1 MILEL
6 PKRTEHIGSVSLHD
20 IQKVYE
26 LDSGSRKFDTKARE
40 AVATISRDDI
50 DMVNKRMAIVVPV
63 KDEKS
68 RLLEGV
74 LSGIPHDCSVIII
87 SNSTRSPVDR
97 FETEKQIIK
106 EFNHFVQDDILL
118 IHQQDPGLSAA
129 FRDTG
134 FSSILDESG
143 AVRNGKA
150 EGMFT
155 GILLAK
161 MIGKEFVGF
170 IDSDNYVPGAVHEY
184 VEIYGAGFL
193 MSESPYSM
201 VRVSWVNK
209 PKVAE
214 DKLQFPKWGRVS
226 EVSNQWLNRV
236 VESHTGFGT
245 DVIKTGNSGEHAM
258 SIKLAELLYYA
269 TGFAVEPFEIVNIL
283 EQFGGISLPVH
294 PEPMS
299 RGVDVFQI
307 ETRNPHLHEEKGDE
321 HIQEMLQASI
331 GAIYSS
337 PICPKAVREAI
348 LSANAGSDGSGK
360 PMMEYATPVKIKPP
374 IEVSLDRFVEI
385 LKQESRTLTWFR

>member
-6 PKRTEHIGSVSLHD
+6 PKRTEHIGSVRLHD

-26 LDSGSRKFDTKARE
+26 LDSGTTRFDTKARE

-50 DMVNKRMAIVVPV
+50 DLVNKRMAIVVPV
-63 KDEKS
+63 KDERS

-74 LSGIPHDCSVIII
+74 LSGIPHDCSVIVI
-87 SNSTRSPVDR
+87 SNSARTPVDR
-97 FETEKQIIK
+97 FETEKQIIR
-106 EFNHFVQDDILL
+106 EFNHFVQEDILI
-118 IHQQDPGLSAA
+118 IHQQDPGLSTA

-134 FSSILDESG
+134 FNSILDENGS
-143 AVRNGKA
+143 VRNGKA
-150 EGMFT
+150 EGMFA

-161 MIGKEFVGF
+161 MMGKEYVGF

-226 EVSNQWLNRV
+226 EVSNHWLNRL

-245 DVIKTGNSGEHAM
+245 DVVKTGNSGEHAM
-258 SIKLAELLYYA
+258 SIK
-269 TGFAVEPFEIVNIL
+269 
-283 EQFGGISLPVH
+283 
-294 PEPMS
+294 
-299 RGVDVFQI
+299 
-307 ETRNPHLHEEKGDE
+307 
-321 HIQEMLQASI
+321 
-331 GAIYSS
+331 
-337 PICPKAVREAI
+337 
-348 LSANAGSDGSGK
+348 
-360 PMMEYATPVKIKPP
+360 
-374 IEVSLDRFVEI
+374 
-385 LKQESRTLTWFR
+385 

>member
-1 MILEL
+1 
-6 PKRTEHIGSVSLHD
+6 
-20 IQKVYE
+20 
-26 LDSGSRKFDTKARE
+26 
-40 AVATISRDDI
+40 
-50 DMVNKRMAIVVPV
+50 MVNKRMAIVVPV